1 MSAQDNVSFLDEPS
15 VRDFITRSRRRR
27 FDAKQTVIHSGDT
40 PQCLYLILEGSV
52 SILAE
57 DEQGREMV
65 LAYCHP
71 GEFFGE
77 MCLFPHL
84 DARSALV
91 RTREETWVAEMG
103 FAPFKTFLQQTPDIM
118 TVLAGQLAVRLRD
131 TSRRLA
137 DLNFLDV
144 SGRIARILLDL
155 AETPDAHE
163 HPRGRTVKLSRQE
176 LARIA
181 SCSREMAGRVMK
193 TLEED
198 GLIESNGRT
207 VLILQPSRQS

>member
-1 MSAQDNVSFLDEPS
+1 MSAIGETNFLEDPA
-15 VRDFITRSRRRR
+15 VRAFVTQSHRRR
-27 FDAKQTVIHSGDT
+27 FSAKQTVIHSGDS

-84 DARSALV
+84 ESRSALV
-91 RTREETWVAEMG
+91 RTRAETWVAEMG
-103 FAPFKTFLQQTPDIM
+103 FEPFKAFSAKHPEVM
-118 TVLAGQLAVRLRD
+118 KVLAGQLALRLRD

-144 SGRIARILLDL
+144 SGRVARILLDL
-155 AETPDAHE
+155 ANQPDAQRDE
-163 HPRGRTVKLSRQE
+163 RGCVVKLSRQE

-181 SCSREMAGRVMK
+181 GCSREMAGRVLK
-193 TLEED
+193 TLEDD
-198 GLIESNGRT
+198 GLIESSGRKI
-207 VLILQPSRQS
+207 LILQPAG